1 MNDIFGGY
9 TPSPCRINNAGTGCQ
24 NPAPALL
31 IVILFS
37 TQINLSVIS
46 FSLHPTSPNKTNTQ
60 RLRNSALFKFIIPFQ
75 GHMLFSSHP
84 HDQPLYLQH
93 QFHRHRP
100 CLSRKPFQNS
110 LPSLADHCSF
120 FKCTFIILS
129 GSCNHINISE

>member
-1 MNDIFGGY
+1 MVCAICFRLKTLAHIIGISMSFKYNFMY
-9 TPSPCRINNAGTGCQ
+9 S
-24 NPAPALL
+24 
-31 IVILFS
+31 FS
-37 TQINLSVIS
+37 SSVVDLPVIS

-84 HDQPLYLQH
+84 HNQPLYLQH

>member
-1 MNDIFGGY
+1 MA
-9 TPSPCRINNAGTGCQ
+9 TPPSPCETNNAGTGYQ

-46 FSLHPTSPNKTNTQ
+46 FSLHPTSPDKTNIH
-60 RLRNSALFKFIIPFQ
+60 RLNNSTLFKLIISFQ
-75 GHMLFSSHP
+75 VHMLFSSHQ
-84 HDQPLYLQH
+84 HGLQLYLQH